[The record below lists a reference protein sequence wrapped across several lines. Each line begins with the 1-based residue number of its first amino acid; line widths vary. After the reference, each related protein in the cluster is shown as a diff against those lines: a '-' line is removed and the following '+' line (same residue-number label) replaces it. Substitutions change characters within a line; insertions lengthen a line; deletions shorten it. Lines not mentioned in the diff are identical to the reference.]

1 MPKIV
6 GYSYLE
12 TVEGDTFDRL
22 ALEMYNNEMQATL
35 LMAENPDYITTM
47 IFPAGVRLKIPI
59 LDGVD
64 EPDTLPPWRRSSV

>member
-1 MPKIV
+1 MPNIV

-47 IFPAGVRLKIPI
+47 IFQAGVRLKIPI